1 MISFRRDTNNTIDKK
16 IIDNIRSLAIDMID
30 NASSGHP
37 GIALGAAPIIASLY
51 DVHLIVNPK
60 DPKWINRDR
69 FVLSA
74 GHGSSLLYA
83 TLFMAGYSLE
93 LDDLKKFRTIDSI
106 TPGHPEYGVTP
117 GVDSST
123 GPLGQGIG
131 NAVGMAIAEKYLEKY
146 FGEDII
152 NYNTYVLCGEG
163 DLMEGVSYEA
173 CSLAGKLGLN
183 KLIVLMDSNGVTL
196 DGSLDNSFEEN
207 IKLRFE
213 SQNWNYILVE
223 DSEDTKSLD
232 AALDKAKSSDKP
244 TLIEVKTI
252 IGRYSNLAGTSK
264 VHGSPLTLEDI
275 KNIKEKLSVRDI
287 PFSPSAE
294 AREEMISDIN
304 NRVLPLYEEWTKK
317 YNSLNKNSRNDL
329 DLIIN
334 NKEPIKLKDVVYD
347 LPEDMIESTRVASG
361 KVLNSISEVYPFL
374 IGGSADVSNSTYAK
388 IKSTGNF
395 SNKCPLGRNI
405 NFGIREHAMASIGNG
420 LALSGLTPFVS
431 TFVPFID
438 YAKASV
444 RMSALMDLPIIYVL
458 SHDSITVGEDGPTHQ
473 AVEQLISLRSIP
485 NFDVYRPADSNEVIG
500 AYNSI
505 FETRRPS
512 AVILSRNKV
521 PISEFTNINDS
532 KLGGYILEKERKN
545 IDACIISTGEEV
557 NLALEVSN
565 ELKTRGYDIRVVS
578 MPSIEVFERQ
588 SAEYKENV
596 LPNDKKIFVIEAGS
610 SYSWYQYTDKEKMFT
625 IDTFGYSGK
634 KDDVLERVGFTKE
647 NITNKIEELLN

>member
-1 MISFRRDTNNTIDKK
+1 MISFKHDSNSTIDRK

-30 NASSGHP
+30 NAKSGHP
-37 GIALGAAPIIASLY
+37 GIALGAAPIVATLY
-51 DVHLIVNPK
+51 DNHLIVNPK
-60 DPKWINRDR
+60 DPKWVNRDR

-83 TLFMAGYSLE
+83 TLFMAGYDLE
-93 LDDLKKFRTIDSI
+93 LDNLKKFRMIDSI
-106 TPGHPEYGVTP
+106 TPGHPEFGITP
-117 GVDSST
+117 GVDAST

-183 KLIVLMDSNGVTL
+183 KLIVLFDSNGVTL
-196 DGSLDNSFEEN
+196 DGSLDSSFDEN
-207 IKLRFE
+207 IKMRFE

-223 DSEDTKSLD
+223 DSEDTKSID
-232 AALDKAKSSDKP
+232 AAIEKAKNSDKP
-244 TLIEVKTI
+244 TLIEVKTV

-264 VHGSPLTLEDI
+264 VHGSPLSLEDI
-275 KNIKEKLSVRDI
+275 KNIKEKLDVRDI

-304 NRVLPLYEEWTKK
+304 SRVLPFYEEWMKK
-317 YNSLNKNSRNDL
+317 YNSLSKNSKNDL
-329 DLIIN
+329 NIIIN
-334 NKEPIKLKDVVYD
+334 NKEPIKLKDVIYD
-347 LPEDMIESTRVASG
+347 LPDDMIESTRVASG
-361 KVLNSISEVYPFL
+361 KVINSISEVFPFL

-395 SNKCPLGRNI
+395 SNKFPLGRNI

-431 TFVPFID
+431 TFLPFID

-444 RMSALMDLPIIYVL
+444 RMSALMDLPVIYVL

-485 NFDVYRPADSNEVIG
+485 NLDVYRPADTNEVIG

-505 FETRRPS
+505 FETRKPS
-512 AVILSRNKV
+512 VIILSRNKV
-521 PISEFTNINDS
+521 PISEYTNINDS
-532 KLGGYILEKERKN
+532 KLGGYILENERKN
-545 IDACIISTGEEV
+545 VDACIIATGEEV

-578 MPSIEVFERQ
+578 MPSIEIFERQ
-588 SAEYKENV
+588 GIEYKEKV

-610 SYSWYQYTDKEKMFT
+610 SYSWDHYTKRENMFT
-625 IDTFGYSGK
+625 VDSFGYSGK
-634 KDDVLERVGFTKE
+634 KDDILKKFNLTVEDISK
-647 NITNKIEELLN
+647 KIEELIN